1 MIRQPCGPWVTEI
14 GTDVNSLSGIHSIS
28 VGIGY
33 GSGSHVIEGPMVAG
47 AEPRGGGSREQ
58 EYSKREN
65 AGDPHAAASHISRA
79 TSTRARRPKTTSN
92 HQP

>member
-1 MIRQPCGPWVTEI
+1 MWVTEI

-33 GSGSHVIEGPMVAG
+33 GSHVIEGRRTAG
-47 AEPRGGGSREQ
+47 RGAAGSRNIQ
-58 EYSKREN
+58 SVRT
-65 AGDPHAAASHISRA
+65 GDPHAAASHISRA
-79 TSTRARRPKTTSN
+79 TSTRARCPKTASN